1 MEIKNVLKNYRA
13 ENKISQRE
21 FARRSGLFNSLIS
34 ILEMGVNPQTGKKIT
49 PDLNTYKKLADAMG
63 MTVHQLFEIIG
74 DSEYV
79 SLKEMPTFREELAE
93 DLDDVT
99 KKLRIPPTGTNVPD
113 NALFVKAMGVMSP
126 EDLTFVM
133 DAFARAFKTLKDNGE
148 LK

>member
-1 MEIKNVLKNYRA
+1 MTD
-13 ENKISQRE
+13 RE
-21 FARRSGLFNSLIS
+21 K
-34 ILEMGVNPQTGKKIT
+34 LEK
-49 PDLNTYKKLADAMG
+49 LKKLADAMG
-63 MTVHQLFEIIG
+63 MTVHKLFEIIG

-79 SLKEMPTFREELAE
+79 SLKQQPTFHEELAE
-93 DLDDVT
+93 DLDDVA
-99 KKLRIPPTGTNVPD
+99 KQLRIPPNGANVPD